1 MPTHQETD
9 VELYSLY
16 VRNLTCRQY
25 STTVGNQLLV
35 VQPCVVQPHGCYSP
49 ESTQYSETWKHSI
62 TTIMLES

>member
-1 MPTHQETD
+1 MPTRQETK

-25 STTVGNQLLV
+25 STTLGNQLL
-35 VQPCVVQPHGCYSP
+35 VVQPHGCYSP

-62 TTIMLES
+62 TEIMLGS